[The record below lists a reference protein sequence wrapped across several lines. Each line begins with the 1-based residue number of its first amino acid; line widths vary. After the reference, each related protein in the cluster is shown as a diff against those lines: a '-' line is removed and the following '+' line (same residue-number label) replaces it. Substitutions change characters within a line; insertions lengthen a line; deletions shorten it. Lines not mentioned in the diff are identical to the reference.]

1 VIKLELTEREFRC
14 LFHLIDTNEDIL
26 RKTIREK
33 NITNEDDYN
42 IIVLNL
48 LKEFRRI
55 NLLRNLRAIRGGNN
69 NE

>member
-1 VIKLELTEREFRC
+1 MIKVELTEREFRC
-14 LFHLIDTNEDIL
+14 LFHFIDAGEDSL

-42 IIVLNL
+42 IVVLNL